1 MTYSALNQR
10 RVSDITVG
18 DISSF
23 LRAARK
29 RPYAGAQLVA
39 KASAVEF
46 VRQSEVQ
53 PTHPL
58 GVLPAA
64 GSAWIRVTADPIGVW
79 CALQAWSASLTAA
92 PLTVRDKAAL
102 SRTFPGVGLSVWDY
116 GVAHV
121 RLAQDWA
128 AARGQEGIEI
138 GLDGSVVSGVWPMP
152 EIGMHGIETGE
163 SVCAGVYANPVEV
176 VAALTML
183 ALANE
188 LRVKKSSP

>member
-39 KASAVEF
+39 KAGAVEF
-46 VRQSEVQ
+46 ARQSEVQ
-53 PTHPL
+53 PTYPL
-58 GVLPAA
+58 GVLVAG
-64 GSAWIRVTADPIGVW
+64 GSAWIRVDADPLGVW

-92 PLTVRDKAAL
+92 PVTVRDRAAL
-102 SRTFPGVGLSVWDY
+102 SIAFPGVGLSVWSY

-128 AARGQEGIEI
+128 AARGHEGVEI
-138 GLDGSVVSGVWPMP
+138 GLDGSVVCGVWPMP
-152 EIGMHGIETGE
+152 EIGTRDIETGV
-163 SVCAGVYANPVEV
+163 SVCAGVHADTVEV

-183 ALANE
+183 ALVNE
-188 LRVKKSSP
+188 LREKKGSL